1 MANIQEKTTVNS
13 IYVRTSD
20 GVDCTQLCRIGRNGL
35 DVFLGISVTD
45 GEPDGIYAVRQG
57 CWMDDFAYMVMK
69 SFGPEIFSR
78 AANYSR
84 TNPYRVRRAHTDEEG
99 VRAYVLEYLEYDDVQ
114 KSYIMYQAG
123 EPVQFD
129 KELNLIH
136 IDTWLED
143 GYFLPDLMTILR
155 YIHDTAEERDFY
167 AWSSIAL
174 VESLLQCPESL
185 WARKFL
191 SSHTTIE
198 EVVEYTSV
206 IAMTEDGFILPDRFV
221 NQLEPMCDAAYDDED

>member
-45 GEPDGIYAVRQG
+45 GEPDGIYAIRQG
-57 CWMDDFAYMVMK
+57 CGMDDFIYMMMK

-84 TNPYRVRRAHTDEEG
+84 TNPYRVRRTHTDESG
-99 VRAYVLEYLEYDDVQ
+99 VHAYVLEYLEYDDTQ

-129 KELNLIH
+129 KEMNLIH
-136 IDTWLED
+136 VDTWLED
-143 GYFLPDLMTILR
+143 GYFLPDLMTILKQ
-155 YIHDTAEERDFY
+155 IIDTEERDFY
-167 AWSSIAL
+167 AWSTVSL
-174 VESLLQCPESL
+174 VENLFQCPEAL
-185 WARKFL
+185 WARNFL

-206 IAMTEDGFILPDRFV
+206 IAMTEDQFILPDRFV
-221 NQLEPMCDAAYDDED
+221 NQLEPMSDEYDED

>member
-45 GEPDGIYAVRQG
+45 GEPDGIYAIRQG
-57 CWMDDFAYMVMK
+57 CGMDDFIYMMMK

-84 TNPYRVRRAHTDEEG
+84 TNPYRVRRAHTDESG
-99 VRAYVLEYLEYDDVQ
+99 VHAYVLEYLEYDNTQ

-129 KELNLIH
+129 NEMNLLH
-136 IDTWLED
+136 VDTWLED
-143 GYFLPDLMTILR
+143 GYFLPDLMTILKQ
-155 YIHDTAEERDFY
+155 IIDTEERDFY
-167 AWSSIAL
+167 AWSTVSL
-174 VESLLQCPESL
+174 VENLFQCPEAL
-185 WARKFL
+185 WARNFI

-206 IAMTEDGFILPDRFV
+206 IAMTEDQFILPDRFV
-221 NQLEPMCDAAYDDED
+221 NQLEPMCDAEYDED

>member
-20 GVDCTQLCRIGRNGL
+20 GVDCTQLCHIGRNGL

-45 GEPDGIYAVRQG
+45 GEPDGIYAIRQG
-57 CWMDDFAYMVMK
+57 CGMDDFIYMMMK

-84 TNPYRVRRAHTDEEG
+84 TNPYRVRRAHTDESG
-99 VRAYVLEYLEYDDVQ
+99 VHAYVLEYLEYDDTQ

-129 KELNLIH
+129 KEMNLIH
-136 IDTWLED
+136 VDTWLED
-143 GYFLPDLMTILR
+143 GYFLPDLMTILKQ
-155 YIHDTAEERDFY
+155 IIDTEERDFY
-167 AWSSIAL
+167 AWSTVSL
-174 VESLLQCPESL
+174 VENLFQCPEAL
-185 WARKFL
+185 WARNFL

-206 IAMTEDGFILPDRFV
+206 IAMTEDQFILPDRFV
-221 NQLEPMCDAAYDDED
+221 NQLEPMSDEYDED

>member
-20 GVDCTQLCRIGRNGL
+20 GVDCTQLCRIGRHGL
-35 DVFLGISVTD
+35 DVFLEVSVKD
-45 GEPDGIYAVRQG
+45 GEPDGIYAIRQG
-57 CWMDDFAYMVMK
+57 CGMDDFIYMMMK

-84 TNPYRVRRAHTDEEG
+84 TNPYRVRRAHTDESG
-99 VRAYVLEYLEYDDVQ
+99 VHAYVLEYLEYDDTQ

-129 KELNLIH
+129 KEMNLLH
-136 IDTWLED
+136 VDTWLED
-143 GYFLPDLMTILR
+143 GYFLPDLMTILKQ
-155 YIHDTAEERDFY
+155 IIDTEERDFY
-167 AWSSIAL
+167 AWSTVSL
-174 VESLLQCPESL
+174 VENLFQCPEAL
-185 WARKFL
+185 WARNFL

-206 IAMTEDGFILPDRFV
+206 IAMTEDQFILPDRFV
-221 NQLEPMCDAAYDDED
+221 NQLEPMCDAEYDED

>member
-45 GEPDGIYAVRQG
+45 GEPDRIYAIRQG
-57 CWMDDFAYMVMK
+57 CGMDDFIYMMMK

-84 TNPYRVRRAHTDEEG
+84 TNPYRVRRAHTDESG
-99 VRAYVLEYLEYDDVQ
+99 VHAYVLEYLEYDDTQ
-114 KSYIMYQAG
+114 KSYIMYQTG

-129 KELNLIH
+129 KEMNLIH
-136 IDTWLED
+136 VDTWLED
-143 GYFLPDLMTILR
+143 GYFLPDLMTILKQ
-155 YIHDTAEERDFY
+155 IIDTEERDFY
-167 AWSSIAL
+167 AWSTVSL
-174 VESLLQCPESL
+174 VENLFQCPEAL
-185 WARKFL
+185 WARNFL

-206 IAMTEDGFILPDRFV
+206 IAMTEDQFILPDRFV
-221 NQLEPMCDAAYDDED
+221 NQLEPMSDEYDED